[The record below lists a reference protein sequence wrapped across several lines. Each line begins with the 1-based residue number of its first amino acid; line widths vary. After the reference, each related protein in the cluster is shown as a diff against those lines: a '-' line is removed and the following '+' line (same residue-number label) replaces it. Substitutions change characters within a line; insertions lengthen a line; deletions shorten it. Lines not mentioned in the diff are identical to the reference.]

1 MCPGS
6 SGVEQWTENPRVG
19 GSNPPPGT
27 IFSKNQ
33 TNFYYLNRR
42 ENVLY
47 NLSLCGTPSTVKRAE
62 GYVVVSAKTLLKD
75 VFGFKKFRPG
85 QREIIDAVACGEN
98 VLAIMPTG
106 GGKSLCFQLPA
117 LLNDG
122 LTIVISPLIA
132 LMRDQV
138 RGLQAVGVVAAA
150 ITSGNTQEEV
160 DKVFSQIISGD
171 LKLLYL
177 TPERLV
183 SRKIHNILNRA
194 DVTSIAVDEA
204 HCVSQWGHDFR
215 PDYLRIGELRRTL
228 RVPLSAFT
236 ATADKETQQD
246 ILERLFDGAASK
258 VFLRGFDR
266 PNIYLSFMP
275 KDNPRRQIMDFVHQ
289 RKGQSG
295 IIYCGTRAKTE
306 TLARAL
312 EEAGH
317 SACSYHGGMDAD
329 RRRVVESRFNLEDGL
344 IVVATV
350 AFGMGVDKPD
360 VRWVV
365 HADLPKSIEN
375 YYQEIGRAGR
385 DGGQA
390 ETLTLYGA
398 DDIRFRRSQIDE
410 GLAPDG
416 RKSADHGRL
425 NALLGLAEALECRRL
440 NLLEYFGEKN
450 IKCGNCDLCGNSPE
464 TFDGTEPVRKALS
477 AILRSDQYFGAG
489 HIIDILLGNL
499 TDKVTYN
506 RHQNLTTFGVGK
518 DLSRVKWKAVFRQMM
533 GHDLI
538 RPDVGRYGALRM
550 TKRALPILR
559 GEQSITLRLDTINS
573 AKRNYAV
580 KALVGDDDAPMLSAL
595 KAKRRALAETAG
607 VPAYIIF
614 TDKTLIDMAQRR
626 PLNLDAM
633 SRINGVGAKKL
644 ENFGNI
650 FLAVINGEVD
660 HMHPRRQ
667 KLAGAKEGELYDLLL
682 AVQSKLVRGS
692 IGVDKPL
699 SCSASVLSKIARL
712 KPRSLNEMAKIIGP
726 QKADRF
732 GAAFLDVLND
742 VS

>member
-47 NLSLCGTPSTVKRAE
+47 NLSLCGTPSTVERAE

-138 RGLQAVGVVAAA
+138 RGLKAVGVVAAA

-246 ILERLFDGAASK
+246 IMERLFDGAASK

-329 RRRVVESRFNLEDGL
+329 RRRVVESRFTLEDGL

-416 RKSADHGRL
+416 RKSADHVRL

-538 RPDVGRYGALRM
+538 RPDVERYGALRM

-650 FLAVINGEVD
+650 FLAVINGQVD

-726 QKADRF
+726 QKTDRF